1 MVVIHSFL
9 LFTEYHFDLFFLL
22 PHLVAVAVAV
32 AVVVVVVGPLMRRT
46 MKTRLRAKLRKKRQR
61 TTKTAKTVTRRLE
74 TTCNDLVGHGMDA
87 LYCTIAVEILFLL
100 LPVLYP
106 GIWYYCTTT
115 NHYLTNYCRRY
126 DECVV

>member
-22 PHLVAVAVAV
+22 PHLVVAAAAAAVAVAV
-32 AVVVVVVGPLMRRT
+32 AVAAAAAAAAAAVAVVAVVGPLMRRT

-87 LYCTIAVEILFLL
+87 LFF
-100 LPVLYP
+100 VLYNS
-106 GIWYYCTTT
+106 C
-115 NHYLTNYCRRY
+115 
-126 DECVV
+126 